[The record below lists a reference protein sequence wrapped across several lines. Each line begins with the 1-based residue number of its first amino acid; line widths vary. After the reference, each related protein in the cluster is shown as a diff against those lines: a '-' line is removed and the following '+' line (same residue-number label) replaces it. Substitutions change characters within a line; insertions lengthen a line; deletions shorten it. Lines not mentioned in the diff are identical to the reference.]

1 MKELPKAY
9 NPAEVED
16 AIYKKWESEGWFRP
30 EKYKRPS
37 AAPHFSIVMPP
48 PNVTGTL
55 HVGHAVMLAI
65 EDILTRYHRMRGD
78 DTVWIPGTD
87 HAAIATQTKVEKKLM
102 EKQKLSRHDLGRE
115 KFLVEVEK
123 FVQNSKDTI
132 HVQVRKM
139 GSSCDWSREAY
150 TMDAERSLAVR
161 TVFKKMYDDGLI
173 YRGIRLVN
181 WCVRC
186 ASTLAD
192 DEVEHDERHGKLY
205 FITYKLDSKL
215 SVSVATTRPETKLGD
230 TGLAV
235 HPDDVRYKKLIGKIF
250 TVDLAGHK
258 ITVKVFADKSI
269 DMQFGSGVV
278 GVTPAH
284 SVIDAEFAR
293 KNNLPSIQVIDE
305 AGKMTRQAGKY
316 DGKKVAEARDLFV
329 HDLDVA
335 GLLEKTED
343 IKHNVSLCYRCG
355 TTVEPLPSKQ
365 WFVGVTKKFKHTRT
379 GKMTTLKDEM
389 IAAVRGGAITI
400 IPERFDKTYFHWIE
414 NLRDWCISR
423 QIWFG
428 HQIPVW
434 YCQDFKS
441 KACKDQDGVIV
452 SSAVPSKCPL
462 CGSTNLKQDTD
473 TLDTWFSSGLWTFST
488 LGWPNKSGDLERFH
502 PTSVLETGYDI
513 LFFWVARM
521 ILMSTYVLGEVPF
534 KNVYLHGLVR
544 DKQGR
549 KMSKSLGNV
558 IDPLE
563 VIAKYGTDAVRLS
576 LVVGTTP
583 GNDVKM
589 SEEKIADYRN
599 FTNKLWNISRYV
611 LMNVKKV
618 AVSSKQPKTKT
629 LADRVILEIFRQT
642 LVDVQGDLFEFQFSA
657 AAEKLRQFT
666 WDTFADWYLEIA
678 KIEKNKDEILIYILS
693 NLLKA
698 WHPFMP
704 FVTEELWKNFSKPD
718 HLLIGEHWPSVPKV
732 KKSKTLGNDILHF
745 ADLQSLVQAIRSTRQ
760 SFRVEPGKFVEVT
773 LKLKAS
779 HGWVKKETEIIKGL
793 ARVEQLHLTTKKVN
807 LKKVGFGTS
816 ATGMEVYVHLDGS
829 INVEHEVMRLKK
841 ELATVEADLNRGAAQ
856 LANNDFLKHAKKEV
870 VMEQKMRVKYN
881 KERIKGLKQ
890 QIKLF
895 V

>member
-1 MKELPKAY
+1 MKELPKTY
-9 NPAEVED
+9 NPQEVED
-16 AIYKKWESEGWFRP
+16 AIYQKWEREGWFAP
-30 EKYKRPS
+30 EKYKRLKN
-37 AAPHFSIVMPP
+37 AAHFSIVMPP

-65 EDILTRYHRMRGD
+65 EDIMTRYHRMRGD

-87 HAAIATQTKVEKKLM
+87 HAAIATQTKVEKLLM
-102 EKQKLSRHDLGRE
+102 DEQKMTRHDLGRE
-115 KFLVEVEK
+115 KFLAEVAK
-123 FVQNSKDTI
+123 FVQISKDTI
-132 HVQVRKM
+132 HRQVRKM

-161 TVFKKMYDDGLI
+161 TVFKKMYDNGLI

-192 DEVEHDERHGKLY
+192 DEVEHEERHGKLY

-215 SVSVATTRPETKLGD
+215 SVSVTTTRPETKLGD

-235 HPDDVRYKKLIGKIF
+235 HPDDIRYKKLIGKTF
-250 TVDLAGHK
+250 MVDLAGHK
-258 ITVKVFADKSI
+258 ITVKVFVDKSI
-269 DMQFGSGVV
+269 DMKFGSGVV

-293 KNNLPSIQVIDE
+293 KNNLPSIQIIDE
-305 AGKMTRQAGKY
+305 AGNMTRQAGKY
-316 DGKKVAEARDLFV
+316 AGMSVGQARDLFV
-329 HDLDVA
+329 HDLDNA

-343 IKHNVSLCYRCG
+343 IKHSLSLCYRCG

-365 WFVGVTKKFKHTRT
+365 WFVGVTKKFKHIKT

-389 IAAVRGGAITI
+389 IKAVKSEEIKI
-400 IPERFDKTYFHWIE
+400 IPERFDKTYFHWID

-441 KACKDQDGVIV
+441 KECKDNDGVIV
-452 SSAVPSKCPL
+452 SSVAPSKCPF
-462 CGSTNLKQDTD
+462 CGSTNLKQDSD

-488 LGWPNKSGDLERFH
+488 LGWPNKSADLKRFH
-502 PTSVLETGYDI
+502 PNSVLETGYDI

-521 ILMSTYVLGEVPF
+521 ILMSTYILGEVPF

-563 VIAKYGTDAVRLS
+563 VIAKYGTDAVRLA

-618 AVSSKQPKTKT
+618 TVSIKQPKTKT
-629 LADRVILEIFRQT
+629 LTDRVILELFRQT
-642 LVDVQGDLFEFQFSA
+642 LDAVTHDLETFQFSA

-704 FVTEELWKNFSKPD
+704 FVTEELWKNFSKPNQ
-718 HLLIGEHWPSVPKV
+718 LLIGESCPVMTKTAV
-732 KKSKTLGNDILHF
+732 KAGDISHF
-745 ADLQSLVQAIRSTRQ
+745 EDLQSLVQVIRSTRQ
-760 SFRVEPGKFVEVT
+760 SFRVSPGKFVEVT
-773 LKLKAS
+773 LRISKTDAWL
-779 HGWVKKETEIIKGL
+779 KKEIEILKGL
-793 ARVEQLHLTTKKVN
+793 ARIDQLHFTAKKVT
-807 LKKVGFGTS
+807 LKKVGFGVS
-816 ATGMEVYVHLDGS
+816 AFGIEAYVHLDAS
-829 INVEHEVMRLKK
+829 INTEQEVARLKK
-841 ELATVEADLNRGAAQ
+841 ELTTVLTDLNRGTTQ
-856 LANNDFLKHAKKEV
+856 LANKDFLKHAKKEV
-870 VMEQKMRVKYN
+870 IMEIKTRVKYN

-895 V
+895 E